1 MGESQR
7 GLASLAARAQVPV
20 VPAGACGQERA
31 VEFWR
36 RGRRVPVHVRIGP
49 PLPPPAAGAGK
60 PELELYTDQVMR
72 AIAALLPEAHRG
84 VYGLAG

>member
-1 MGESQR
+1 
-7 GLASLAARAQVPV
+7 
-20 VPAGACGQERA
+20 
-31 VEFWR
+31 
-36 RGRRVPVHVRIGP
+36 VPVHVRIGP